1 MRQGISTARLWWA
14 AISACVTAAAAV
26 VWSSS
31 WLRTRTGNGQRP
43 CCTGSSLVQDLSP
56 TLVWSSTRRGTSTE
70 RPLGTSGRPSGRCL
84 RSRRRG
90 AFDRWRVQEG
100 LEGFRVREFG
110 WAKANWRF
118 LTALGMTRTYRSG
131 IFWPGVEKCRDPSLG
146 VPSLRPGTPLP
157 QDDIWGRED
166 STATRNDSWGTGG
179 DARPP
184 FLGGN
189 IAWFGLRAQ
198 MELSFG
204 YLSRFG
210 DGCYT
215 RELWQ

>member
-157 QDDIWGRED
+157 QDDIWGWED
-166 STATRNDSWGTGG
+166 SAARRDDSRGR
-179 DARPP
+179 ARTTVLH
-184 FLGGN
+184 LGGN
-189 IAWFGLRAQ
+189 IGWFGLGAQ

-204 YLSRFG
+204 YL
-210 DGCYT
+210 
-215 RELWQ
+215 